1 MNSNSVNP
9 DNRFEE
15 LVESYIDG
23 SITEEHSKELLKL
36 IQDDETKRNE
46 FCAQLQLS
54 QLLAIK
60 ESRESF
66 SVDEK
71 IMALLKAS
79 PAAGALKQPHRIN
92 WNRTLVRIA
101 AVLMVVVG
109 ISYVF

>member
-23 SITEEHSKELLKL
+23 SITEEQAKELLEL
-36 IQDDETKRNE
+36 IQEDETQRNE
-46 FCAQLQLS
+46 FAAQLQLS

-60 ESRESF
+60 ENREGF

-71 IMALLKAS
+71 IRTLLTAS
-79 PAAGALKQPHRIN
+79 PAAIAVKSPRTIN
-92 WNRTLVRIA
+92 WNRALVRIA

-109 ISYVF
+109 LSYV